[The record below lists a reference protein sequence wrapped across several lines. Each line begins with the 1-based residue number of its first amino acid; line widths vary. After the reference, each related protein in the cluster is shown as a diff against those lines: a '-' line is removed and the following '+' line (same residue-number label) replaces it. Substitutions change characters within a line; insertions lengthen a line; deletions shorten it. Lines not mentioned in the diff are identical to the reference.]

1 MLSHAAYK
9 LKPKILLRLL
19 LKSKQF
25 VQSFKIFETTSIPNT
40 HTQWFR
46 CVEKM
51 CQAVNTQP
59 KLPRI
64 TGCQQHRSNHPASSP
79 SEYYRLSISIPLL
92 DHLLLEIDTRFSKHQ
107 QTAIQGLSL
116 VPSILVKST
125 TEEIAVKLT
134 ELVNM
139 YSEDLP
145 HPASVE
151 SESQCWQMK
160 WKQELDTHGQA
171 CLPTTASQAM
181 RHATSLFPNIRVL
194 LAILCTLP
202 VTSCSSERSFSGLKR
217 IKMVHERLTGLS
229 LVHLHRD
236 IPISIPDAI
245 DEFARRHPRRMELL
259 NIFVDSS

>member
-1 MLSHAAYK
+1 MLVSNTFMLSHAAYK

-92 DHLLLEIDTRFSKHQ
+92 DHLLLEIDTRFSKQRYRAYH
-107 QTAIQGLSL
+107 S
-116 VPSILVKST
+116 
-125 TEEIAVKLT
+125 
-134 ELVNM
+134 
-139 YSEDLP
+139 
-145 HPASVE
+145 
-151 SESQCWQMK
+151 
-160 WKQELDTHGQA
+160 
-171 CLPTTASQAM
+171 CLP
-181 RHATSLFPNIRVL
+181 FW
-194 LAILCTLP
+194 
-202 VTSCSSERSFSGLKR
+202 
-217 IKMVHERLTGLS
+217 
-229 LVHLHRD
+229 
-236 IPISIPDAI
+236 
-245 DEFARRHPRRMELL
+245 
-259 NIFVDSS
+259 